1 MRSMRRSALAALG
14 LIFAMNSSLLS
25 ADEAPKPVVS
35 RITGVAAD
43 PNWEEEY
50 AYSLGVQAY
59 VFAFPWYYN
68 QLLRWLWI
76 TQPPR
81 NERAASMPLNTFWHG
96 RYLTDASYREG
107 GSPNNDTLYSIAWL
121 DLSKEP
127 IVLSVPAIENRYY
140 SFCLTG
146 YDADNFA
153 YVGTRATGTQA
164 GNYAIV
170 GPHWKGTLPKDVRAL
185 TTAPTPVVFVLGRTM
200 VKGPDDL
207 EAVHRL
213 QSLYKLTPL
222 SKWGRQDAT
231 PSDDRNVWGPYP
243 AKGDPLADWKT
254 INRAMTEI
262 PPPPGN
268 ETLLELFARIGVG
281 PGQDVGKAD
290 EATQRGLLR
299 ALETGKRIV
308 TGAATYMAGST
319 TVDGWRYT
327 PEYYG
332 RNGLHKDFL
341 GRAGPVSLAGIVAN
355 DPVEAMYPSTRV
367 DSAGEPLSGARKY
380 TLYFGKGQLPPVNA
394 FWSLTAYGMDFNL
407 IENPIDRYSLGDRSG
422 FKSDADGGVTIYVQK
437 DSPGSERESNWLPV
451 GDQGFYLVVR
461 LYLPKPDALDG
472 KWHLPPLRRSD

>member
-1 MRSMRRSALAALG
+1 MRSMRRSALVALG
-14 LIFAMNSSLLS
+14 LITAMNSVLLF

-68 QLLRWLWI
+68 QLLRWIWI

-81 NERAASMPLNTFWHG
+81 NERTASMPLNTFWHG

-121 DLSKEP
+121 DVTREP
-127 IVLSVPAIENRYY
+127 IVLSVPAIEDRYY

-153 YVGTRATGTQA
+153 YVGTRATGTGA
-164 GNYAIV
+164 GDYAIV
-170 GPHWKGTLPKDVRAL
+170 GPHWKGTLPKGVRAL
-185 TTAPTPVVFVLGRTM
+185 TKAPTPVVFVLGRTM

-213 QSLYKLTPL
+213 QSRYRLTPL
-222 SKWGRQDAT
+222 SQWGRPDAKR
-231 PSDDRNVWGPYP
+231 SDDRNVWAPYS
-243 AKGDPLADWKT
+243 AKDDPLADWKT

-268 ETLLELFARIGVG
+268 ETLLELFARIGIG
-281 PGQDVGKAD
+281 PGQDVDRTD
-290 EATQRGLLR
+290 EATQRGLVR
-299 ALETGKRIV
+299 ALETGKRVV
-308 TGAATYMAGST
+308 TGAATFMAGST
-319 TVDGWRYT
+319 VVDGWRYT
-327 PEYYG
+327 PDYYG
-332 RNGLHKDFL
+332 RDGLHKDFL

-367 DSAGEPLSGARKY
+367 DSSGEPLSGAHKY
-380 TLYFGKGQLPPVNA
+380 TLHFAKGQLPPVTA

-407 IENPIDRYSLGDRSG
+407 IANPIDRYSLGDRSAL
-422 FKSDADGGVTIYVQK
+422 KTDADGGVTVYLQA
-437 DSPGSERESNWLPV
+437 DSPGKELESNWLPV
-451 GDQGFYLVVR
+451 GGQGFYLVAR
-461 LYLPKPDALDG
+461 LYLPKPEATAG
-472 KWHLPPLRRSD
+472 QWHLPPVRRTD